1 MGDNQRTRFRQQP
14 FQVLKIGTVKSIS
27 LDLIVSL
34 LIAMYSTW
42 GRLTAPSWSG
52 RTLSSLAAAWCIT
65 RMMRGC
71 SQPSLYVTTRQLE
84 TSISPHQST
93 SQTPPAP
100 QVLLDTH
107 VKMNFVLKMQHP
119 EFHFH
124 MISKQIFVFE
134 AKPSN

>member
-14 FQVLKIGTVKSIS
+14 FQVPKIGTVKSIS

-34 LIAMYSTW
+34 LIATYSTW

-52 RTLSSLAAAWCIT
+52 RTLSSLAVAWCIT
-65 RMMRGC
+65 RKGDC
-71 SQPSLYVTTRQLE
+71 SEPSPYITTRQLA

-93 SQTPPAP
+93 SQAQPAP

-124 MISKQIFVFE
+124 MISNQIFVFE

>member
-1 MGDNQRTRFRQQP
+1 MGDNQRTRFREQP
-14 FQVLKIGTVKSIS
+14 FQVLKIGTVKSLS
-27 LDLIVSL
+27 LDLIASL

-52 RTLSSLAAAWCIT
+52 RTLSSLAAAWCNT
-65 RMMRGC
+65 RMEDC
-71 SQPSLYVTTRQLE
+71 SKPSLYVTTRQLA

-100 QVLLDTH
+100 RVLLDTH
-107 VKMNFVLKMQHP
+107 VKMNFLLKMQHP
-119 EFHFH
+119 EFNFH

>member
-1 MGDNQRTRFRQQP
+1 MGDNQRTRFREQP
-14 FQVLKIGTVKSIS
+14 FQVLKIGTVKSLS
-27 LDLIVSL
+27 LDLIASL

-65 RMMRGC
+65 RKGDC
-71 SQPSLYVTTRQLE
+71 SEPSLYVTTRQLA

-93 SQTPPAP
+93 SQVQPAP
-100 QVLLDTH
+100 QVLLDRH
-107 VKMNFVLKMQHP
+107 VKMNFVLKMLHP

-124 MISKQIFVFE
+124 MISKLQPFASANICI
-134 AKPSN
+134 